1 MTSETPPLFAISTV
15 LGRTYTKK
23 SKFNGHRLLSR
34 IAAWDNGYKGVGYQY
49 SNEPPERDPDMMSI
63 ASLQS
68 RVSLQ
73 SRRY

>member
-1 MTSETPPLFAISTV
+1 VSPALVSHLYRSWKNIH
-15 LGRTYTKK
+15 KK
-23 SKFNGHRLLSR
+23 SNFNRDRLLSR

>member
-1 MTSETPPLFAISTV
+1 VSPALVSHLYHSGKKLPN
-15 LGRTYTKK
+15 K
-23 SKFNGHRLLSR
+23 SKFNRNRLLSR

>member
-1 MTSETPPLFAISTV
+1 
-15 LGRTYTKK
+15 
-23 SKFNGHRLLSR
+23 LLSR

-68 RVSLQ
+68 RVSLS

>member
-1 MTSETPPLFAISTV
+1 MTSEPRPCFRWEEHAQQ
-15 LGRTYTKK
+15 K
-23 SKFNGHRLLSR
+23 SKANRNRLLSR